1 MEYYHPL
8 NFTVTKEVAKKC
20 AENNIGLN
28 IWFGI
33 PDYDY
38 SEYLDL
44 EVNGL
49 ITDFPDVVDKLLN
62 D

>member
-8 NFTVTKEVAKKC
+8 NFTVTKEVAEKC
-20 AENNIGLN
+20 AENSVGLN

-33 PDYDY
+33 SDYDY

-44 EVNGL
+44 DISGL